1 MKVIFLEDDRIEEVS
16 AGYARN
22 YLLPRKARG
31 TPRRRKAVAAVAKRK
46 EKKRAEV
53 TAKRAELQA
62 LAEKLG
68 ATEIEIKA
76 DAGEGGKLFGSVTT
90 QDIAA
95 AAKQSAGV
103 ELDRKKIDFAR
114 ADQAGR
120 RVYYPCQAVPGDH
133 RAPEDQSHRP

>member
-22 YLLPRKARG
+22 YLLPRKVAVSA
-31 TPRRRKAVAAVAKRK
+31 TAQAVAAVAKRK
-46 EKKRAEV
+46 EKKQAEV

-76 DAGEGGKLFGSVTT
+76 DVGEGGKLFGSVTT
-90 QDIAA
+90 QDIAR

-103 ELDRKKIDFAR
+103 ELDRKKIDLLEPIRLVGEYTIPAKLFQEITAHLKIKVTAR
-114 ADQAGR
+114 
-120 RVYYPCQAVPGDH
+120 
-133 RAPEDQSHRP
+133 